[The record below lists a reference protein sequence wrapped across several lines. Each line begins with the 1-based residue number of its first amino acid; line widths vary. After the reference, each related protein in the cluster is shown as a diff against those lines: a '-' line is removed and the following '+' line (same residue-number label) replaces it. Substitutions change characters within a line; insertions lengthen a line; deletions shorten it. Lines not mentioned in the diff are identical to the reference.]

1 MATRLGSRG
10 VAALMVAVL
19 GCGAALS
26 AQDLSG
32 LCGRVARFNV
42 GQWSSYRMTGPHGTF
57 ASRFAIVGREGPAL
71 WYEVHSERTDQP
83 DRKTTSTIQMLVT
96 GLGTSQADVR
106 TVVMKA
112 GDRPAQRM
120 PDMMRGMVNRMM
132 SQNVADMVRKSC
144 ERAHAVGW
152 ESVRVPA
159 GTFRALHVTDPE
171 TQANSWVLLD
181 VPFGMV
187 KMVTKDGIEMVLTG
201 HGTNAKSLIT
211 ETPTDMGGGRH

>member
-1 MATRLGSRG
+1 MMTRRLPLAAAIAVTGLGW
-10 VAALMVAVL
+10 
-19 GCGAALS
+19 GAAGLS

-32 LCGRVARFNV
+32 LCGRIARFSV
-42 GQWSSYRMTGPHGTF
+42 GQWSSYQTTGPHGTYT
-57 ASRFAIVGREGPAL
+57 SRFAIIGSEQGAL
-71 WYEVHSERTDQP
+71 WYEVHSVRTDKP
-83 DRKTTSTIQMLVT
+83 DPKTTSTIQMLVA
-96 GLGTSQADVR
+96 GLGTPHADIR
-106 TVVMKA
+106 TVVMKS
-112 GDRPAQRM
+112 GDRPAQRRPEM
-120 PDMMRGMVNRMM
+120 RRGMVNRML

-171 TQANSWVLLD
+171 TEANSWVLLD

-187 KMVTKDGIEMVLTG
+187 KMTTKDGIEMVLTG

-211 ETPTDMGGGRH
+211 ETPTDMMGGRH